1 MISFDQILVSAV
13 SYARN
18 MELIADGKKLVLNG
32 YIYTEHS
39 RSGSSIHWRCVKRGR
54 PNYCSC
60 RLRTN
65 IDHTN
70 PIVDVTKHTHAGD
83 ATAVEVTKARLW
95 MKENANRGK
104 PAQIFAQAVRGLSAH
119 ARGR

>member
-1 MISFDQILVSAV
+1 
-13 SYARN
+13 
-18 MELIADGKKLVLNG
+18 MELIADRKKLCLDG

-39 RSGSSIHWRCVKRGR
+39 RSGSSIHWRCVKRGH

-65 IDHTN
+65 IDYSN
-70 PIVDVTKHTHAGD
+70 PQVDVTKHTHAGD
-83 ATAVEVTKARLW
+83 VTFVEVAKARLW

-104 PAQIFAQAVRGLSAH
+104 PAAVFAQAVRGLSAH
-119 ARGR
+119 ARGRWP